1 MTTGRERCP
10 PCLREK
16 PSGLFAAYPRQ
27 SPSAIMTSRGK
38 SWLGWGCHQYARPS
52 ASTTGPIGQGCQCA
66 PRPLSSRLAQHWLM
80 DGEPT
85 TAQVTERVV
94 VDRLL
99 RALPHP
105 HRQAVSMRNPKTMLE
120 LAEAIEL
127 VEAAHRREAGER
139 APLWSRR
146 VVQEQR
152 TPEGITRPVD
162 RPAVPSP
169 RDEPMPTALS
179 SNPTRTWLVGC
190 VLHKDLPPEAPRAK
204 VKING
209 RTFRA
214 LLDSGSAIS
223 LVQAHILPPRG
234 EAKTLLP
241 ITCIHGDT
249 RQVPARRVTI
259 SASPGTWPIEVGVV
273 KELPVPV
280 LLGRDW
286 PGFET
291 LLAAATQPTSQGV
304 GRWGRRAGRKW

>member
-38 SWLGWGCHQYARPS
+38 SWLGWGCHQYAQPS

-66 PRPLSSRLAQHWLM
+66 PRPLSSRLTQHWLM
-80 DGEPT
+80 DGELT
-85 TAQVTERVV
+85 AAQVTERVV

-146 VVQEQR
+146 VVIPLPIIEMHFER
-152 TPEGITRPVD
+152 IVMD
-162 RPAVPSP
+162 
-169 RDEPMPTALS
+169 
-179 SNPTRTWLVGC
+179 LVGP
-190 VLHKDLPPEAPRAK
+190 LPK
-204 VKING
+204 
-209 RTFRA
+209 
-214 LLDSGSAIS
+214 SAWGHE
-223 LVQAHILPPRG
+223 HILVIVDY
-234 EAKTLLP
+234 A
-241 ITCIHGDT
+241 T
-249 RQVPARRVTI
+249 RYPKQ
-259 SASPGTWPIEVGVV
+259 
-273 KELPVPV
+273 
-280 LLGRDW
+280 
-286 PGFET
+286 
-291 LLAAATQPTSQGV
+291 
-304 GRWGRRAGRKW
+304 

>member
-1 MTTGRERCP
+1 
-10 PCLREK
+10 
-16 PSGLFAAYPRQ
+16 
-27 SPSAIMTSRGK
+27 
-38 SWLGWGCHQYARPS
+38 
-52 ASTTGPIGQGCQCA
+52 
-66 PRPLSSRLAQHWLM
+66 
-80 DGEPT
+80 
-85 TAQVTERVV
+85 
-94 VDRLL
+94 
-99 RALPHP
+99 
-105 HRQAVSMRNPKTMLE
+105 
-120 LAEAIEL
+120 
-127 VEAAHRREAGER
+127 
-139 APLWSRR
+139 
-146 VVQEQR
+146 
-152 TPEGITRPVD
+152 
-162 RPAVPSP
+162 
-169 RDEPMPTALS
+169 MPTAPS

-291 LLAAATQPTSQGV
+291 LLATATQPTSQGV
-304 GRWGRRAGRKW
+304 GRWGWRAGRKRCRPVLLASDSGKDGESPSQNPNIFYDVYQQVTGGGSFGRAQQEDDRLKHCWAQVWTTKVTRPNPIQFPAL